1 MIFLIIV
8 YSNAQLNMP
17 YIPKVDL
24 PTKEQVEG
32 RREKQGPE
40 QEKAHPQ
47 VILVG
52 LSVKVV

>member
-32 RREKQGPE
+32 RREKQRPQ

-52 LSVKVV
+52 FSVKVV